1 MPSPLPR
8 GDLSASMVVLAL
20 IVQEPDTASNLGTRL
35 GKKFPQARWSRNA
48 AHNNIPSLAK
58 QGLVRL
64 VAKGAKSSLDRY
76 EATPDG
82 VVRCRQWVRGLAMEP
97 PVARDSVQGMLRFS
111 TLEDLPAII
120 RSVRAEEDHCASEF
134 GKAHAD
140 EMKARLLISQEKEL
154 DYDVKIE
161 RILLADEAAF
171 WGGVSVRRKRLR
183 AQLERIVAELDL
195 ASPLSEPRDG

>member
-1 MPSPLPR
+1 M
-8 GDLSASMVVLAL
+8 LAL
-20 IVQEPDTASNLGTRL
+20 IVQQPDTTSNLGTRL

-76 EATPDG
+76 EATPEG
-82 VVRCRQWVRGLAMEP
+82 VARFRQWVRGLAMEP

-111 TLEDLPAII
+111 KLEDLPAII
-120 RSVRAEEDHCASEF
+120 RAVRAEEDHCASEF
-134 GKAHAD
+134 GKAHA
-140 EMKARLLISQEKEL
+140 EEIKARLPLISQEKEL

-171 WGGVSVRRKRLR
+171 WGGVSARRKRLR
-183 AQLERIVAELDL
+183 EQLALIVAELNL
-195 ASPLSEPRDG
+195 ADPSEAS